1 MASQTGNDAVRALR
15 ARQEVER
22 RAVRA
27 VAQSGAAVAEVA
39 QRRAEVL
46 AKLDGEVRDATAAH
60 ELSVVVLAAVLR
72 DDALAAEL
80 SGVDV
85 SRVRALRRTADGAAV
100 RERVAQLGVVVPRR
114 RGRPRVADNFS
125 RGGLVDDTAS
135 AAGPTAGG

>member
-1 MASQTGNDAVRALR
+1 M
-15 ARQEVER
+15 
-22 RAVRA
+22 RA

-80 SGVDV
+80 SGMDV
-85 SRVRALRRTADGAAV
+85 SRVRALRRMADGAGV
-100 RERVAQLGVVVPRR
+100 RERVAQLGAVVPRR
-114 RGRPRVADNFS
+114 RGRPRAADNS
-125 RGGLVDDTAS
+125 LRGGLVDDTAS
-135 AAGPTAGG
+135 AAGPAPGG